1 MKGHLLQRVFHTLTE
16 AFQNCMKRFPITVCF
31 AFALSAFLIYLVAT
45 DMDGDRKRLFIWG
58 YYLSIGT
65 LLSLTLHLWN
75 EELKGIIKK
84 VAIQI
89 VANVLLIA
97 DALFLYNYSS
107 EQTYAE
113 LGIAH
118 VAAILALWLSIFFLS
133 FFKEKNDIPSWN
145 FALNTITSFI
155 TANIVGYIM
164 SGGISLLVL
173 SLHMLFDVDVSGKC
187 YAYIFIVCSVLL
199 PTLLFLGMLP
209 QGESKHNR
217 QPQSLDFLNG
227 IIRFLF
233 MPLMG
238 GYLLV
243 LYIYTARILSNW
255 ELPIGW
261 VSWLVVTL
269 MAGCIAIEFGLY
281 PTRMGAGK
289 RTDERIARWLPALV
303 LPLLMLMTVGIIR
316 RFNDY
321 GITINRL
328 YLITLNI
335 WFYIVCIGLILTKA
349 RRINWIPIS
358 FAIIFLLTSALP
370 VNYASITK
378 NTIRTELEEEL
389 KQTCDAKL
397 PLSREDY
404 NNWLASL
411 PEKTAMEVNDKF
423 LYIDDL
429 FGRKTIANLV
439 EKDVSFYT
447 AKYHY
452 ESATD
457 RENNTDTYVSYNGQ
471 VLSLT
476 NIEIPNGYNRFIAIP
491 ANANK
496 SDKNI
501 EIPHKY
507 VKTGVLPVSLGLQT
521 GNENDTVYIDLKTLK
536 ELNECRYGEMKP
548 TQFKCNTNKSLFILT
563 GFSIAYD
570 EQEDEDIRLSIN
582 GYLFKK

>member
-1 MKGHLLQRVFHTLTE
+1 MKGHLLQRVFHTLAE

-31 AFALSAFLIYLVAT
+31 VFALSAFLIYLVAT

-65 LLSLTLHLWN
+65 LLSLTLHLWH
-75 EELKGIIKK
+75 EEMQGIIKK
-84 VAIQI
+84 VTIQI
-89 VANVLLIA
+89 VANTLLIA
-97 DALFLYNYSS
+97 DALFLYHYSS
-107 EQTYAE
+107 EQTYVE

-118 VAAILALWLSIFFLS
+118 VAAILTLWFSIFFLS

-187 YAYIFIVCSVLL
+187 YAYIFIICSVLL
-199 PTLLFLGMLP
+199 PTLPFLGMLP

-233 MPLMG
+233 LPLIG

-281 PTRMGAGK
+281 PTRIGDAK
-289 RTDERIARWLPALV
+289 RTDEHIARWLPTLV

-321 GITINRL
+321 GITLNRL

-358 FAIIFLLTSALP
+358 FAILFLLTSAFP
-370 VNYASITK
+370 INYASITK
-378 NTIRTELEEEL
+378 NAIRTELEEKL
-389 KQTCDAKL
+389 KQTCNAQL

-411 PEKTAMEVNDKF
+411 SEKTAMEVNDKF

-447 AKYHY
+447 TKYHY
-452 ESATD
+452 EGVTNK
-457 RENNTDTYVSYNGQ
+457 ENNAGTYVSYNGQ
-471 VLSLT
+471 ALPLT
-476 NIEIPNGYNRFIAIP
+476 SIEIPNGYNRFIAIP
-491 ANANK
+491 KDVNK
-496 SDKNI
+496 SDRNI
-501 EIPHKY
+501 KIPLKY

-536 ELNECRYGEMKP
+536 ELDEYRYGEMRP
-548 TQFKCNTNKSLFILT
+548 TQFKCNSNKKLFILT
-563 GFSIAYD
+563 SFSIAYD
-570 EQEDEDIRLSIN
+570 EQEDKDIRLSIN